1 MNIAFW
7 IPAVLAVCAVW
18 IVATASLFSAR
29 VGKRVSKVYED
40 VRKGI
45 RMEDHH
51 E

>member
-7 IPAVLAVCAVW
+7 IPVILAVCALW
-18 IVATASLFSAR
+18 IVSTASLFSAR
-29 VGKRVSKVYED
+29 VGKGVSKVFED